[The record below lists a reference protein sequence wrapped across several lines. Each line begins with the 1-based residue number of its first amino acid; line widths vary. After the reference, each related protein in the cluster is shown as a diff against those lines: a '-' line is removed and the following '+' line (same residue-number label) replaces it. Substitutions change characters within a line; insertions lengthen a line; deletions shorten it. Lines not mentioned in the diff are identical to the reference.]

1 MHKASPEYYSIIS
14 ICPHT
19 GDATQV
25 GIFEDMRAVGYR
37 LQRMYTSC
45 GDEYR
50 IECFHLSDAES
61 EAKKWSE
68 TNMKRK
74 VYERE
79 EEMKEARLK
88 EWEEY
93 KQKEEDQ
100 MTEDCK
106 NNQPDED

>member
-1 MHKASPEYYSIIS
+1 MHKDSPEYYSIIS

-61 EAKKWSE
+61 E
-68 TNMKRK
+68 
-74 VYERE
+74 
-79 EEMKEARLK
+79 KEALVEQQCSRAK
-88 EWEEY
+88 Y
-93 KQKEEDQ
+93 QKEEQDKVAKLAEYELLKHGESSLPQ
-100 MTEDCK
+100 TDNEVV
-106 NNQPDED
+106 NT